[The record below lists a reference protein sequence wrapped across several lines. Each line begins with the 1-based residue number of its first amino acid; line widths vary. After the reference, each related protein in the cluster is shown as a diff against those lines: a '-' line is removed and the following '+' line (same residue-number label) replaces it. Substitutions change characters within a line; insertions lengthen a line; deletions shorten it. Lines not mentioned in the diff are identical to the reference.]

1 MIAIR
6 NVSKRLGN
14 RPTLDGV
21 SAHIREGETVAIV
34 GPSGGG
40 KTTLLRCLNALET
53 FDAGAITIAGF
64 DIQPGGVGLRTPDL
78 VRLRMAVGMVFQDLH
93 LFPHLTVEEN
103 VALALRV
110 VLRQSH
116 ADARRRAQ
124 GLLERIGLADR
135 RSAHPDVLSGGQ
147 RQRVAIARALAQ
159 EPRVLLLDEPT
170 SALDPVTA
178 EGVAKM
184 ISEMTRNSVT
194 VVLVTHQ
201 LALAETMADRTFSL
215 DDGKLTEKS

>member
-1 MIAIR
+1 VISIR
-6 NVSKRLGN
+6 SLSKRLGN

-21 SAHIREGETVAIV
+21 SAHIRDGETVAIV

-40 KTTLLRCLNALET
+40 KTTLLRCLNALEV
-53 FDAGAITIAGF
+53 FDAGAISIAGF
-64 DIQPGGVGLRTPDL
+64 DIQPRGEGMRGLDL
-78 VRLRMAVGMVFQDLH
+78 VRLRTAVGMVFQDLH

-103 VALALRV
+103 VLLAPRV
-110 VLRQSH
+110 VGGRSH

-124 GLLERIGLADR
+124 GLLERIGLSDR
-135 RSAHPDVLSGGQ
+135 RSAYPEDLSGGQ
-147 RQRVAIARALAQ
+147 KQRVAIARALAQ

-184 ISEMTRNSVT
+184 ITDMTRNSVT

-201 LALAETMADRTFSL
+201 LALAETMADRALCL